1 MSSKQDN
8 TNSFTK
14 EEGVIHLGGIDA
26 LVRLA
31 LDQVRADARR
41 GLKTGMFVSGYR
53 GSPVGMLDAAFIKQQ
68 RLLLENHI
76 HFVDGIYEDL
86 AATAVWG
93 TQMLHTVGK
102 QKFDGVTGMWYGKA
116 PGVDRSGDA
125 LKQANYTGIGK
136 NGAVLAVV
144 GDDPSCK
151 SSSLCSQSEP
161 MLFHVGMPSLYPG
174 NVQEILDLGLHGYQ
188 LPGGPFAKLGS
199 PLGTFDYT
207 RISGGEATSN
217 AVKFTSRHYG
227 GFSFGAMYGF
237 SNIAGDTGSNNLNSF
252 GASYDDGPFRLD
264 AAYTYSKEDG
274 IDNGHAGIRN
284 FGVGGRYDFG
294 KFAIDYLYV
303 NTRNIFTGAH
313 VDSYEV
319 GGLYKF
325 AVDFFLYANY
335 IYAKGNEQLTNN
347 HSNQAGITLDYL
359 LSKRTDVYFSAIYQ
373 RASGGSDNFAS
384 VNGTFATSSSPNQ
397 TVLRL
402 GVRTLF

>member
-1 MSSKQDN
+1 MKKTAFAIAIAVALLPLQSHAQSSVMLFGLLDN
-8 TNSFTK
+8 GISYVSNSGGHSVVQVASGIQAPNLLGMRII
-14 EEGVIHLGGIDA
+14 EDLGGGFQTFAVMDSMPDINA
-26 LVRLA
+26 GTN
-31 LDQVRADARR
+31 R
-41 GLKTGMFVSGYR
+41 GGAFTGRESYVGIASPYGTLTLGRQFDYMFDTLSIERWGHQISYVS
-53 GSPVGMLDAAFIKQQ
+53 L
-68 RLLLENHI
+68 
-76 HFVDGIYEDL
+76 
-86 AATAVWG
+86 
-93 TQMLHTVGK
+93 
-102 QKFDGVTGMWYGKA
+102 
-116 PGVDRSGDA
+116 
-125 LKQANYTGIGK
+125 
-136 NGAVLAVV
+136 
-144 GDDPSCK
+144 
-151 SSSLCSQSEP
+151 
-161 MLFHVGMPSLYPG
+161 
-174 NVQEILDLGLHGYQ
+174 YQ

-207 RISGGEATSN
+207 RISGGEATPN

-237 SNIAGDTGSNNLNSF
+237 SNIAGETGSNNLNSF
-252 GASYDDGPFRLD
+252 GASYDNGPFRLD

-294 KFAIDYLYV
+294 NFALDYLYV
-303 NTRNIFTGAH
+303 NTRNTFTGAH

-347 HSNQAGITLDYL
+347 HSNQAGVTLDYL
-359 LSKRTDVYFSAIYQ
+359 LSKRTDVYFNAIYQ